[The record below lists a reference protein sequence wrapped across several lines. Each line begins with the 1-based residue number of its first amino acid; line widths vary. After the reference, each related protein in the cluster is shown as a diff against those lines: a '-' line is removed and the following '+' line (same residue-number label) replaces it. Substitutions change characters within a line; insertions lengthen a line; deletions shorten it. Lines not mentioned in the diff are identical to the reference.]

1 MILKKYNV
9 FKQLLLI
16 FELRASPRWDTVR
29 DPSVTMDWPM
39 LRERL
44 EDALKSAIKAK
55 DVRKRS
61 TLRLILAAIKD
72 RDISERI
79 TDGKDQVGD
88 EDILGIL
95 AKMVRQREESLKI
108 YEEAGRLELAEQER
122 EEVVIIE
129 SFMPKQM
136 SDEEVQ
142 VTCEALIGELGATG
156 LKDMGKMMGA
166 LKERYA
172 GKMDFGKANKKVKE
186 LLS

>member
-1 MILKKYNV
+1 
-9 FKQLLLI
+9 
-16 FELRASPRWDTVR
+16 
-29 DPSVTMDWPM
+29 M

-44 EDALKSAIKAK
+44 QDALKSAVKAK

-72 RDISERI
+72 REISER
-79 TDGKDQVGD
+79 TADGKDHVSD
-88 EDILGIL
+88 DDILGIL
-95 AKMVRQREESLKI
+95 AKMVRQREDSLKI

-122 EEVVIIE
+122 EEIVIIE
-129 SFMPKQM
+129 SFLPRQM
-136 SDEEVQ
+136 SEEEVHKACDSL
-142 VTCEALIGELGATG
+142 VAEIGASG

-172 GKMDFGKANKKVKE
+172 GQMDFGKANKKVKE

>member
-1 MILKKYNV
+1 
-9 FKQLLLI
+9 
-16 FELRASPRWDTVR
+16 
-29 DPSVTMDWPM
+29 M

-44 EDALKSAIKAK
+44 QNALKSAIKAK

-72 RDISERI
+72 REISER
-79 TDGKDQVGD
+79 TADGKDHVSD
-88 EDILGIL
+88 DDILGIL
-95 AKMVRQREESLKI
+95 AKMVRQREDSLKI

-122 EEVVIIE
+122 EEIVIVE
-129 SFMPKQM
+129 SFLPKQM
-136 SDEEVQ
+136 SEEEVQ
-142 VTCEALIGELGATG
+142 KACDNLVAEIGASG

-172 GKMDFGKANKKVKE
+172 GQMDFGKANKKVKE

>member
-1 MILKKYNV
+1 
-9 FKQLLLI
+9 
-16 FELRASPRWDTVR
+16 
-29 DPSVTMDWPM
+29 M

-44 EDALKSAIKAK
+44 QDALKAAVKAK
-55 DVRKRS
+55 DQRKRS

-72 RDISERI
+72 REISER
-79 TDGKDQVGD
+79 TADGDGQVGD
-88 EDILGIL
+88 DDILGIL

-122 EEVVIIE
+122 EEIVIIE
-129 SFMPKQM
+129 SFLPKQM

-142 VTCEALIGELGATG
+142 KACQELVAELDASG
-156 LKDMGKMMGA
+156 LKDMGRMMGA

-172 GKMDFGKANKKVKE
+172 GQMNFGKANKNVKE